1 MAKTNP
7 RIAAR
12 LKRKSRV
19 RKKIKGTAEKPRL
32 NVFRSNKHMY
42 VQVIDDVA
50 GKTLVA
56 ASTLSEEIKVKTPEE
71 GGKKSYA
78 KEVGLLIA
86 RKAKAQGIESVVFD
100 RNGFL
105 YHGRIRAIAE
115 GAREGGLKF

>member
-19 RKKIKGTAEKPRL
+19 RKKVKGTAEKPRL

-86 RKAKAQGIESVVFD
+86 QKAKAQGIESVVFD